1 MLPFLQLSLCSS
13 EQGCCVIRLISP
25 DLEEKVEIYFRTD
38 GWKTASIIQQFEAQK
53 LPSKRDVKNALQ
65 LSSNRNFPSKSHR
78 FHLPTEI
85 SRPLHTVLY
94 AKQKFP
100 GGIKAILPP
109 NRNFPSVARG
119 TLCQTEIARWKHTVS
134 RDLFR
139 RMDPDRPLL
148 SPPTDY
154 QTQTQHGMEPERKPF
169 LKSTVFTH
177 LQTSATKSRKRT
189 FNALAILNNTSTVGT
204 L

>member
-85 SRPLHTVLY
+85 SRPLHTVLC
-94 AKQKFP
+94 ARQKFVRRNTP
-100 GGIKAILPP
+100 ILPP
-109 NRNFPSVARG
+109 NRNFPVETHRFSRPFPENGFWPSSSQRPPGFPAATTRENAG
-119 TLCQTEIARWKHTVS
+119 SQKIALGINH
-134 RDLFR
+134 FR
-139 RMDPDRPLL
+139 VML
-148 SPPTDY
+148 SW
-154 QTQTQHGMEPERKPF
+154 
-169 LKSTVFTH
+169 
-177 LQTSATKSRKRT
+177 
-189 FNALAILNNTSTVGT
+189 
-204 L
+204 